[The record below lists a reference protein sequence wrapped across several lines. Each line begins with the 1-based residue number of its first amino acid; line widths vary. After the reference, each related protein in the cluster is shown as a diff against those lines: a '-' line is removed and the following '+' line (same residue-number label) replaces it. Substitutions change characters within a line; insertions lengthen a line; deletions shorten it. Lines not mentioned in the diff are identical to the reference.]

1 MTPCCGEWRIERT
14 ALPLERSNGSLP
26 CMACIPAAREESTDC
41 NGKREKPMT
50 HSISSRSY
58 NALRLLGTVTVFF
71 IFLGSLGCGGVS
83 SPGAARPTPTPASTG
98 SVPGFGHVVLVVEE
112 NSSYSNVIGSSEM
125 PYLNSLAAQY
135 GLATRY
141 FANTHP
147 SIGNYFMLT
156 TGQIVTNDDSFTGT
170 VDVDNIVRELLA
182 SGKTWKSYAES
193 RNDPILYAKWH
204 DPLSYFSD
212 VVNSSTQMQ
221 NLTLFSQ
228 FSSDLSNNVLPNFS
242 FVVPNLLNDG
252 HSGPLQLA
260 DSFLQDNIAPLISN
274 ATFQKDGLLIIVFDE
289 AATSDSTNGGGHVAA
304 VIISAKAK
312 QGFQS
317 TTLYQ
322 HQSIL
327 RLILEGLGVSS
338 LPGASSAAPGMG
350 EFF

>member
-1 MTPCCGEWRIERT
+1 
-14 ALPLERSNGSLP
+14 
-26 CMACIPAAREESTDC
+26 
-41 NGKREKPMT
+41 
-50 HSISSRSY
+50 
-58 NALRLLGTVTVFF
+58 
-71 IFLGSLGCGGVS
+71 
-83 SPGAARPTPTPASTG
+83 
-98 SVPGFGHVVLVVEE
+98 VLVVEE
-112 NSSYSNVIGSSEM
+112 NSSYSEVIGSSEM

-156 TGQIVTNDDSFTGT
+156 TGQIITNNDSFTGT

-204 DPLSYFSD
+204 DPFSYFSD
-212 VVNSSTQMQ
+212 VENNSNQMQ
-221 NLTLFSQ
+221 NLASTSQ
-228 FSSDLSNNVLPNFS
+228 FTSDLANNALPSFS
-242 FVVPNLLNDG
+242 FVVPNLLNDA

-260 DSFLQDNIAPLISN
+260 DLWLQGNIAPLVSN
-274 ATFQKDGLLIIVFDE
+274 PTFQKDGLLIIVFDE
-289 AATSDSTNGGGHVAA
+289 AATSDSTDGGGHVAA
-304 VIISAKAK
+304 VIISPKAK

-322 HQSIL
+322 HQSLL
-327 RLILEGLGVSS
+327 RLILEGLGVSN
-338 LPGASSAAPGMG
+338 LPGASSTAPEMG

>member
-1 MTPCCGEWRIERT
+1 MQIIMTR
-14 ALPLERSNGSLP
+14 
-26 CMACIPAAREESTDC
+26 
-41 NGKREKPMT
+41 
-50 HSISSRSY
+50 SISLRSY
-58 NALRLLGTVTVFF
+58 NALRFCSSATVLF
-71 IFLGSLGCGGVS
+71 ILLGSLGCSLS
-83 SPGAARPTPTPASTG
+83 SAGAPRPTPTPTSPGT
-98 SVPGFGHVVLVVEE
+98 VPGVGHVVLVVEE
-112 NSSYSNVIGSSEM
+112 NSSYSEVIGSSEM

-193 RNDPILYAKWH
+193 RNDPLLYAKWH
-204 DPLSYFSD
+204 DPLSYLSD
-212 VVNSSTQMQ
+212 VENNSNQMQ
-221 NLTLFSQ
+221 NLTSTSQ
-228 FSSDLSNNVLPNFS
+228 FSSDLANNALPNFS
-242 FVVPNLLNDG
+242 FVVPNLLNDA

-260 DSFLQDNIAPLISN
+260 DSWLQDNIAPLVSN
-274 ATFQKDGLLIIVFDE
+274 TTFQKELIIVFDE
-289 AATSDSTNGGGHVAA
+289 AATSDSTDGGGHVAA
-304 VIISAKAK
+304 VIISPKAK

-322 HQSIL
+322 HQSLL
-327 RLILEGLGVSS
+327 RLILEGLGVSN
-338 LPGASSAAPGMG
+338 LPGASSTAPEMG

>member
-1 MTPCCGEWRIERT
+1 MQITMTR
-14 ALPLERSNGSLP
+14 
-26 CMACIPAAREESTDC
+26 
-41 NGKREKPMT
+41 
-50 HSISSRSY
+50 SISSFHSN
-58 NALRLLGTVTVFF
+58 NALLLSTTATILSVLLFSV
-71 IFLGSLGCGGVS
+71 GCGLS
-83 SPGAARPTPTPASTG
+83 SAGAPRPTPPPTSTG
-98 SVPGFGHVVLVVEE
+98 TVPGFGHVVLVVEE
-112 NSSYSNVIGSSEM
+112 NSSYSEVIGSSEM
-125 PYLNSLAAQY
+125 PYFNSLATQY

-170 VDVDNIVRELLA
+170 VDIDNIVRELLA

-193 RNDPILYAKWH
+193 RNDPLLYAKWH

-212 VVNSSTQMQ
+212 VVNSSTQTQ
-221 NLTLFSQ
+221 NLTLLSQ
-228 FSSDLSNNVLPNFS
+228 FSSDLTNSVLPNFS

-260 DSFLQDNIAPLISN
+260 DSWLQDNIAPLISN
-274 ATFQKDGLLIIVFDE
+274 ATFQKDGLLIIVFVFDE
-289 AATSDSTNGGGHVAA
+289 AATSDSTDGGGHVAA
-304 VIISAKAK
+304 VIVSTKAK

-322 HQSIL
+322 HQSLL
-327 RLILEGLGVSS
+327 RLILEGLGVSN
-338 LPGASSAAPGMG
+338 LPGASSAAPRMG

>member
-1 MTPCCGEWRIERT
+1 MQIIMTR
-14 ALPLERSNGSLP
+14 
-26 CMACIPAAREESTDC
+26 
-41 NGKREKPMT
+41 
-50 HSISSRSY
+50 SISLRSY
-58 NALRLLGTVTVFF
+58 NALRFSSSATVLF
-71 IFLGSLGCGGVS
+71 ILLGSLGCSLS
-83 SPGAARPTPTPASTG
+83 SAGAPRPTPTPTSTG
-98 SVPGFGHVVLVVEE
+98 TIPGFGHVVLVVEE
-112 NSSYSNVIGSSEM
+112 NSGYSEVIGSSEM
-125 PYLNSLAAQY
+125 PYFNSCASHY

-156 TGQIVTNDDSFTGT
+156 TGQIVTNDDSFSGT
-170 VDVDNIVRELLA
+170 VNVDNIVRELLA

-221 NLTLFSQ
+221 NLTLLSQ
-228 FSSDLSNNVLPNFS
+228 FSSDLTNSVLPNFS
-242 FVVPNLLNDG
+242 FVVPNVLNDG
-252 HSGPLQLA
+252 HTGPLQLA
-260 DSFLQDNIAPLISN
+260 DSWLQDNIAPLISN

-289 AATSDSTNGGGHVAA
+289 PATSDATHGGGHVAA
-304 VIISAKAK
+304 LIVSAKAK

-327 RLILEGLGVSS
+327 RLILEGLGVSK
-338 LPGASSAAPGMG
+338 LPGASSTAPGMG